1 MNFLKQHGRSLSRV
15 RRGPLGC
22 ERPHHPA
29 HVSRVS
35 HIGAVVGAQTRAGL
49 GPHTAEAGDGMKN
62 TLKILHGMKST
73 LKSPNLG
80 ITLETPELPL
90 GLKITLRRP
99 ENHTNR
105 PVLVQM
111 QYIYVY

>member
-49 GPHTAEAGDGMKN
+49 GPHTAEAGDGMK
-62 TLKILHGMKST
+62 HVRPGQRST
-73 LKSPNLG
+73 YYGYLS
-80 ITLETPELPL
+80 
-90 GLKITLRRP
+90 
-99 ENHTNR
+99 
-105 PVLVQM
+105 
-111 QYIYVY
+111 VYGPMTE